1 MELVGTAGGKDE
13 LHGGE
18 DGALGRI
25 KCRWKFS
32 GTGLG
37 EIGAPRESLAGELVS
52 ILGSSSGLTDC
63 RLL

>member
-1 MELVGTAGGKDE
+1 MELVGTVGGKDE

-18 DGALGRI
+18 DGAFGRI

-32 GTGLG
+32 GLG

>member
-1 MELVGTAGGKDE
+1 MELVGTVGGKDE

-32 GTGLG
+32 GRG
-37 EIGAPRESLAGELVS
+37 EIGAQRESLAGELVS